1 MDVEICISGPVNGY
15 ICTPAKIRWEVDCV
29 SQRVQNRKKKAFRN
43 SVATKERFVR
53 SFPSVRA
60 LDESGSFGQGLRQ
73 FLFPRSREL
82 KGEWVAC
89 LKKWEIVGKDSKLST

>member
-60 LDESGSFGQGLRQ
+60 WTKVAALARGCVNSYSQGA
-73 FLFPRSREL
+73 
-82 KGEWVAC
+82 GN
-89 LKKWEIVGKDSKLST
+89 